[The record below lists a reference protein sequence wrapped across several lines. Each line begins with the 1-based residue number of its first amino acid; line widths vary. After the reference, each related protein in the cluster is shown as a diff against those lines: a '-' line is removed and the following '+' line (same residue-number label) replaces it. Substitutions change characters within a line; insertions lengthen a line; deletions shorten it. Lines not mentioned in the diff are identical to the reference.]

1 MVVGTRS
8 AVFAPLGSPGLIW
21 VEDEEDPSL
30 KEEEEPRYHARE
42 VAWMR
47 ARHGSA
53 TGFLVA
59 NGVDDGSVAALKGNL
74 LEP

>member
-1 MVVGTRS
+1 
-8 AVFAPLGSPGLIW
+8 
-21 VEDEEDPSL
+21 
-30 KEEEEPRYHARE
+30 
-42 VAWMR
+42 MR

-59 NGVDDGSVAALKGNL
+59 NGVDDGSVAALKANL